1 MVFRILD
8 LGLSKTCCLVDRVDF
23 LMHVGILPLC
33 QPVSPPAYCTKRQ
46 RGCQEE
52 NQVVI
57 VISVQGSED
66 KGSTLTGIESSV
78 IEVTDVDL

>member
-1 MVFRILD
+1 
-8 LGLSKTCCLVDRVDF
+8 
-23 LMHVGILPLC
+23 MHVGILPLC

-78 IEVTDVDL
+78 IEVTDVDLLFGLKFDEISLLLELLVII